1 MSTIITSI
9 SSSSIPAYPAEHH
22 RGYSIMHRWRH
33 GETLDQV
40 SLCELTHT
48 ETLDLHVWTHTD
60 TSSHPGSG
68 CKAAVPTY
76 IIKKKQ
82 YFEKTPLN
90 LETIETINLDCVSK
104 RGTFTASSTQI
115 QGCVSIKERRKT
127 LQEIDAIIAK
137 SLDLLRLLCYT
148 DSLCVL
154 CCE

>member
-1 MSTIITSI
+1 MS
-9 SSSSIPAYPAEHH
+9 
-22 RGYSIMHRWRH
+22 G
-33 GETLDQV
+33 
-40 SLCELTHT
+40 LTQIRAHT
-48 ETLDLHVWTHTD
+48 QDLAVRQQCQHT
-60 TSSHPGSG
+60 
-68 CKAAVPTY
+68 
-76 IIKKKQ
+76 KKKQ